1 MDDEQQ
7 NKHTRGSQVSTQKM
21 IESSV
26 QSTVLVRRESAK
38 QSPQQIKI
46 GLIIRGTG
54 CLVNGGSSE
63 ERQVTIQHDFVIAA
77 NIQSRL
83 DFRHVAVVLE
93 CRFDVIHIRV
103 PIHVISTTA
112 KMEYSSHGNG
122 ADWSRRNSL
131 NPSVPSTLQSPSKNN
146 I

>member
-63 ERQVTIQHDFVIAA
+63 ERQVAMIQHDFVIAA
-77 NIQSRL
+77 NIQTKL

-93 CRFDVIHIRV
+93 CRDEVQSTNSRDFDDCQDGI
-103 PIHVISTTA
+103 
-112 KMEYSSHGNG
+112 
-122 ADWSRRNSL
+122 
-131 NPSVPSTLQSPSKNN
+131 
-146 I
+146 